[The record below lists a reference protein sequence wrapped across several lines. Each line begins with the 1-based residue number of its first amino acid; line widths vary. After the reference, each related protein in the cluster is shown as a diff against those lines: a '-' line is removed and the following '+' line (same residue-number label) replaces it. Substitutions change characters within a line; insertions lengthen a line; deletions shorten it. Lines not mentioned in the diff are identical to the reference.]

1 MSDDVIEIEEDA
13 PLTLIDR
20 LEIVDQIG
28 SYHIKGYTVPEIA
41 SLMDIEKVDV
51 REYISEYK
59 LILSQQA
66 ERDPYFLERVQLN
79 TIKALTEFD
88 EIGKEA
94 WETVSI
100 ATDHGM
106 VSARIQA
113 LKLCGEVAHKK
124 AQLHQLMNN
133 NQTDVEYVARM
144 QRAESVNALLSKILR
159 DVIAQYPDIRDKV
172 QRDLADAFEILDSDM
187 IDIDSSEVATYENP
201 SSNNILSLTD
211 PAVDVSGNDSV
222 QGGSIHQ

>member
-1 MSDDVIEIEEDA
+1 MEDLTESNNSEQ
-13 PLTLIDR
+13 LTLIDR
-20 LEIVDQIG
+20 LELVDEVG

-41 SLMDIEKVDV
+41 STLDIEKSDV
-51 REYISEYK
+51 REYISEFK
-59 LILSQQA
+59 LILNRQA
-66 ERDPYFLERVQLN
+66 EDDPYFLERVQLN
-79 TIKALTEFD
+79 TIKALAEYD

-113 LKLCGEVAHKK
+113 LKLCGELAHKK

-144 QRAESVNALLSKILR
+144 QRAESVNGLLSKIIR
-159 DVIAQYPDIRDKV
+159 DVIAQYPDVRDKV
-172 QRDLADAFEILDSDM
+172 QRDLADAFEILDDNT
-187 IDIDSSEVATYENP
+187 IEVEVINDDHQIATYENE
-201 SSNNILSLTD
+201 SLNNVFSDSPDADGLS
-211 PAVDVSGNDSV
+211 VDDNEN
-222 QGGSIHQ
+222 